1 MTEQGQLSDVDE
13 STDAPDE
20 PTEKLK
26 EIAEDTDTDLADV
39 RDRYETQCEYGVPE
53 EEALR
58 TVSRALGATTAN
70 VQGGSDE
77 ATRVADLERD
87 TWATVEA
94 YVVGDDFGEAPGA
107 VSQKAHLADES
118 GLIAAVAFE
127 SSDLD
132 KLEVGASYRLSDLRV
147 EKDEYTAEEHGIKR
161 LVAKLN
167 SSTGVK
173 EIEDVGTLGPHEPAE
188 PTEDGDE

>member
-1 MTEQGQLSDVDE
+1 MTEQTGLPDE
-13 STDAPDE
+13 STDAPDDE
-20 PTEKLK
+20 PTDKLK
-26 EIAEDTDTDLADV
+26 EIAEDTGTDLADV
-39 RDRYETQCEYGVPE
+39 RDRYETQCEYSVPQD
-53 EEALR
+53 EALR

-70 VQGGSDE
+70 VQDRDSDE
-77 ATRVADLERD
+77 ATRVTDLERD

-107 VSQKAHLADES
+107 VAQKAHLADES

-127 SSDLD
+127 SSDVD
-132 KLEVGASYRLSDLRV
+132 ELEVGASYRLSDLRV

-167 SSTGVK
+167 SSSGVK
-173 EIEDVGTLGPHEPAE
+173 EIEDVGTLGGLEPAE
-188 PTEDGDE
+188 PPEGGDE

>member
-1 MTEQGQLSDVDE
+1 MTEQTGLPDE
-13 STDAPDE
+13 STDAPDDG

-39 RDRYETQCEYGVPE
+39 RDRYENMAGYGVPE
-53 EEALR
+53 DEALR
-58 TVSRALGATTAN
+58 SVSRTLGATTAN
-70 VQGGSDE
+70 VQGDSDE

-87 TWATVEA
+87 TWATVEC
-94 YVVGDDFGEAPGA
+94 YVVGDDFGEAPDA
-107 VSQKAHLADES
+107 VAQKAHLADES

-173 EIEDVGTLGPHEPAE
+173 EIEDVGVLDGLEPAE
-188 PTEDGDE
+188 VDG

>member
-1 MTEQGQLSDVDE
+1 MTEQTGLPDE
-13 STDAPDE
+13 STDDE
-20 PTEKLK
+20 PTDKLE

-39 RDRYETQCEYGVPE
+39 RERYETQCEYGVPE
-53 EEALR
+53 DEALR

-70 VQGGSDE
+70 VQGDSDD
-77 ATRVADLERD
+77 ATPVADLERD
-87 TWATVEA
+87 SWATVEC
-94 YVVGDDFGEAPGA
+94 YVVGAWEPPVDA

-127 SSDLD
+127 SSDVD
-132 KLEVGASYRLSDLRV
+132 ELEVGASYRLSDLRV

-167 SSTGVK
+167 SSSGVK
-173 EIEDVGTLGPHEPAE
+173 EIEDVGTLDGLEPAE
-188 PTEDGDE
+188 ADG

>member
-1 MTEQGQLSDVDE
+1 MTEQTGLPDE

-20 PTEKLK
+20 PTDKLK
-26 EIAEDTDTDLADV
+26 EIAEDTGTDLADV

-53 EEALR
+53 DEALR
-58 TVSRALGATTAN
+58 TVSRALGATAAN
-70 VQGGSDE
+70 VQDRDSDDV
-77 ATRVADLERD
+77 TRVGDLERD

-94 YVVGDDFGEAPGA
+94 YVVGAWEPPVGA
-107 VSQKAHLADES
+107 VGQKAHLADES

-127 SSDLD
+127 SSDVD
-132 KLEVGASYRLSDLRV
+132 ELEVGASYRLSDLRV

-167 SSTGVK
+167 SSSGVK
-173 EIEDVGTLGPHEPAE
+173 EIEDVGTLGGLKPAE
-188 PTEDGDE
+188 VNG